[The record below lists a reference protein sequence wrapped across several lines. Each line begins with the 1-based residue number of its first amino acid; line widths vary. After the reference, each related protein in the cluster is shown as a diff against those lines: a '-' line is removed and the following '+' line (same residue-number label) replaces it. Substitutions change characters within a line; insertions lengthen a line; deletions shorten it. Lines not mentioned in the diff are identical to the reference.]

1 MMQMCRCTLSFKI
14 CGVQIQCGIDRASLK
29 GKAARQARAAP
40 TAQASG
46 GVAISANAQP
56 RQSSEV
62 GTRTANGVTI
72 EQLPLP
78 EGEHWDTVVG
88 ETAELQANHFEWA
101 HKRHA
106 PNCSHS
112 CPGLQAHVCA
122 LQQPKWLTC
131 SAG

>member
-1 MMQMCRCTLSFKI
+1 MLYNIHCVGRVS
-14 CGVQIQCGIDRASLK
+14 VK

-46 GVAISANAQP
+46 VAISADAHP
-56 RQSSEV
+56 RQPSGV
-62 GTRTANGVTI
+62 ATRTANSLPF

-78 EGEHWDTVVG
+78 EGEQWDPVVG
-88 ETAELQANHFEWA
+88 ETAEVQANHFEWA

-106 PNCSHS
+106 PHCSHS
-112 CPGLQAHVCA
+112 CPALQAQVPRTA
-122 LQQPKWLTC
+122 AAQPAC